1 MNYFK
6 IILILI
12 FSSFALAT
20 QIHANQN
27 ERISARVN
35 RDQVNLG
42 DALIYSVEVVTAGA
56 RSTMPVI
63 TLPELSQMFQSR
75 DIFSRS
81 TVNILNGKTYIT
93 NIKEAYLTAKRT
105 GRITIPPSR
114 VDFINTATRER
125 SVRYT
130 QPVNLMVNQAG
141 GAPAVP
147 TPAPEI
153 DMLRPIKTSARI
165 SAGQWLPMAIGVL
178 MIFAVLGLG
187 AYMRGKPVA
196 PPPEP
201 DMPKDTRTPEQKA
214 LEALEQIKDMQV
226 TGKIKVFYTALSDI
240 LRRFLAESYAF
251 KAEESTTRELLEK
264 MEDLGFQ
271 PVFLDQYRK
280 YWQECDRVKFAN
292 FLPELP
298 KLKQAYAQAR
308 QLIQHPQ
315 KRVDQALGT
324 DSGAAAGRNIDN
336 QHKVS
341 SISGTS

>member
-6 IILILI
+6 IILSLI
-12 FSSFALAT
+12 VISCGLASSIRADRHEHI
-20 QIHANQN
+20 Q
-27 ERISARVN
+27 ARVN

-42 DALIYSVEVVTAGA
+42 DALIYSVEVVTAGV
-56 RSTMPVI
+56 RQSTPVI
-63 TLPELSQMFQSR
+63 TLPKFNQKFQQQ

-130 QPVNLMVNQAG
+130 QPVHIMVNQAG

-147 TPAPEI
+147 TPSPEI
-153 DMLRPIKTSARI
+153 DVLRPIKKSTRF
-165 SAGQWLPMAIGVL
+165 SAGQWLPMAAGVL
-178 MIFAVLGLG
+178 MIFLVLGLG
-187 AYMRGKPVA
+187 AYFRGRSVVPT
-196 PPPEP
+196 PEP
-201 DMPKDTRTPEQKA
+201 DLPGDTRTPEQKA
-214 LEALEQIKDMQV
+214 LEALEQTKDLQAA
-226 TGKIKVFYTALSDI
+226 GKIKAFYTALSAI
-240 LRRFLAESYAF
+240 LRLFLAESYAF
-251 KAEESTTRELLEK
+251 KAEESTTRELLGK

-271 PVFLDQYRK
+271 PDFLDHYRK
-280 YWQECDRVKFAN
+280 YCQECDRVKFAN

-298 KLKQAYAQAR
+298 KLEQAYVQTR
-308 QLIQHPQ
+308 QLIQYPRKTVGPAPGH
-315 KRVDQALGT
+315 
-324 DSGAAAGRNIDN
+324 DSGEAAGRDIDN

-341 SISGTS
+341 SISGNS